1 MKLGND
7 GQSYKN
13 GTQRLTDHE
22 AMTGQRWQNKSS
34 ELEPVPRRTG

>member
-1 MKLGND
+1 MELGDD

-22 AMTGQRWQNKSS
+22 AMTDHRWQNKSS
-34 ELEPVPRRTG
+34 EVEPVHRRMG